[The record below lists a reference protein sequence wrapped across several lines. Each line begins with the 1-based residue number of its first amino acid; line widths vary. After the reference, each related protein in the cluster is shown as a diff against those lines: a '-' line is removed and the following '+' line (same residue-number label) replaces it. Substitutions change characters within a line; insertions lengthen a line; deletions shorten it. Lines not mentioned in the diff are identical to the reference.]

1 MAPGGSGA
9 WWGVCVCVGAEVP
22 VACLQRGF
30 CPAVLEGD
38 PHR

>member
-1 MAPGGSGA
+1 MWGGCG
-9 WWGVCVCVGAEVP
+9 GAEVP